1 MANRSNF
8 YKLEMLI
15 LSILKK
21 EDCYGYQITKS
32 IKERS
37 KGVISVGDGTMYNIL
52 YKMMDEG
59 FVSSYDKIVG
69 RKVRVYYHLEEGGRK
84 YLDELIKEFHQIVR
98 MVQSIIDDH

>member
-32 IKERS
+32 IKEHS
-37 KGVISVGDGTMYNIL
+37 KGVINVGDGTMYNIL

-69 RKVRVYYHLEEGGRK
+69 RKVRVYYHLEESGRK
-84 YLDELIKEFHQIVR
+84 YLDELIEEFHQMVR
-98 MVQSIIDDH
+98 TVQSIIDDN